1 MENDKVAQKVAV
13 ALHPPRC
20 PQCGE
25 ELDHLD
31 YFAYAAVKS
40 QLQIDE
46 KGEPDWDAMELLD
59 DVWAGST
66 EYQCP
71 FCGIVMFHDDGSAI
85 SFLKGEYEGPWA
97 EE

>member
-1 MENDKVAQKVAV
+1 MEVEEKIAV

-25 ELDHLD
+25 ELDYLD

-40 QLQIDE
+40 QLEIDE
-46 KGEPDWDAMELLD
+46 GGEADWDAMEILD
-59 DVWAGST
+59 DTWPGSI

-71 FCGIVMFHDDGSAI
+71 VCGIVMFHDDDSAVR
-85 SFLKGEYEGPWA
+85 FLKGKYDGPWGDK
-97 EE
+97 